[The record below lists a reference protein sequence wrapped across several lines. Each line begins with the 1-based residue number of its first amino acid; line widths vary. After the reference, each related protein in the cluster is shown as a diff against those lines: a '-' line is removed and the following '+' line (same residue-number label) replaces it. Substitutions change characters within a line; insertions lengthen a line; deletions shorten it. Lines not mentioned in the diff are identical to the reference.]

1 MSLYNLILQCLSV
14 VCFFFS
20 PKAFLSRKLCVA
32 SHTSRFAFTAFQYA
46 YLTIKWFPSDC
57 FEADKCAHAASLYV
71 VISLFFHWRK
81 RLNINKSANIW
92 KTKKKLFSV
101 TLKSLDKGKMQR
113 HSLVSVICQHSL
125 KLKQHWFIMG
135 LRVLYTTGDK
145 FTAGQG
151 SCMHQQRLA
160 SGPWGLP
167 WNWVWMLTWFYAEPL
182 ISYNSWENCI
192 IFLKKILYSSQIS
205 VLSEMFMPVRFFFD
219 IICLSSES
227 MWLSFCL
234 SASLEAQLKN

>member
-32 SHTSRFAFTAFQYA
+32 SYTSRFGFTAFQYA

-113 HSLVSVICQHSL
+113 HSFVSVNLSTFFETKTTL
-125 KLKQHWFIMG
+125 VYNG
-135 LRVLYTTGDK
+135 TESALYN
-145 FTAGQG
+145 
-151 SCMHQQRLA
+151 R
-160 SGPWGLP
+160 
-167 WNWVWMLTWFYAEPL
+167 
-182 ISYNSWENCI
+182 
-192 IFLKKILYSSQIS
+192 SQIHS
-205 VLSEMFMPVRFFFD
+205 WARFLHASAKTC
-219 IICLSSES
+219 IRPLRTSMELSSNAH
-227 MWLSFCL
+227 MILCRAFNL
-234 SASLEAQLKN
+234 IQFLRKLHYILEKNIIL